1 MKASSISPMLEVV
14 WGAGLRPSGAVIV
27 PVLAVLVVGAPVV
40 GVGVGVRA
48 LVVLVVV
55 MIAVE
60 VEVEVYVGRLTVGP
74 PPGGF
79 TKVDLDVVDSDA
91 VDSDAV
97 DSDVVDLDVVDLE
110 VVGTVLVVD
119 VVGRLVVTTVGLGV
133 VGLGV
138 VGLDVVGLDVVGG
151 APVVDVCIGGLT
163 VAPPPEVV
171 TKCEVELVEAPLT
184 VLTVVLVLML
194 VLGLGGVSVPGL
206 EVVGGSEL

>member
-1 MKASSISPMLEVV
+1 MLKVV

-60 VEVEVYVGRLTVGP
+60 VEVEVYVGRLIVGP

-91 VDSDAV
+91 VDSE
-97 DSDVVDLDVVDLE
+97 VVDLE
-110 VVGTVLVVD
+110 VVGAVLVVD
-119 VVGRLVVTTVGLGV
+119 VVGRLVVTTVD
-133 VGLGV
+133 
-138 VGLDVVGLDVVGG
+138 LDVVGLDVVGG

-171 TKCEVELVEAPLT
+171 TKCEVELEEAPLT